1 MQQPTISRST
11 RRGAIDTTYR
21 HQNQD
26 LDIVPAYLP
35 KPSSRVWI
43 IRDQD
48 GVQYAGRQDMV
59 DLIQQMERKL
69 RGIHTFPKASCLP
82 RDLQVHPYMTEKHAL
97 QVFLQSLTVEQLRLI
112 LQMFKTRCLISE
124 EIYDY
129 CCDLFLLKRDITI
142 ENFQFLIQHLLNRCT
157 YGLAYIVYV
166 MHHFGHV
173 ELAYQLYNIYLNL
186 NISPMIVH
194 KIDASSRKKIQ
205 NYFEVMKTNIQYMVF
220 KDPFNFFKKLS
231 VHFRQKIADIHPSS
245 TKFAVLCDKYVVLL
259 ALTMDTLV
267 NKTIEISPDDQ
278 VFHDMERFAAM
289 TLCPDLSRCM
299 LYGRRAVVLS
309 FANKKG
315 EGEELVKEA
324 LVCAHRVSAC
334 LETVDL
340 LYKIVLFL
348 RVWYE
353 HFPQITTNAIY
364 DHYRMAMQILENE
377 PDDRREVWA
386 MKFTFRLL
394 CCFLGLGMHCRFIK
408 HFNCTNNVKTESER
422 LLKKYQSSE
431 TGLRLKMYFSIAK
444 SRLHHLK
451 GDTDT
456 ALEHIL
462 LAKEIAMKGKYVELK
477 TILESEQ
484 TLYLSDAAPLF
495 VEEESSDSDNIVSH
509 CIPEPIQLPNS
520 WNPNSFQSPKKS
532 VCRIDK
538 FF

>member
-1 MQQPTISRST
+1 MLLLLTV
-11 RRGAIDTTYR
+11 
-21 HQNQD
+21 
-26 LDIVPAYLP
+26 DIRLLLTL
-35 KPSSRVWI
+35 
-43 IRDQD
+43 
-48 GVQYAGRQDMV
+48 DMV
-59 DLIQQMERKL
+59 DFIQQMERTL
-69 RGIHTFPKASCLP
+69 RGIHTFPKASYLP
-82 RDLQVHPYMTEKHAL
+82 HDNLVHLYVTEKHAL

-173 ELAYQLYNIYLNL
+173 ELAYQLYNIYPNL

-231 VHFRQKIADIHPSS
+231 VHFRQKIAATHPSS
-245 TKFAVLCDKYVVLL
+245 TKFAVLCDNYVVLL

-334 LETVDL
+334 L
-340 LYKIVLFL
+340 
-348 RVWYE
+348 
-353 HFPQITTNAIY
+353 
-364 DHYRMAMQILENE
+364 
-377 PDDRREVWA
+377 
-386 MKFTFRLL
+386 
-394 CCFLGLGMHCRFIK
+394 
-408 HFNCTNNVKTESER
+408 
-422 LLKKYQSSE
+422 
-431 TGLRLKMYFSIAK
+431 
-444 SRLHHLK
+444 
-451 GDTDT
+451 
-456 ALEHIL
+456 
-462 LAKEIAMKGKYVELK
+462 
-477 TILESEQ
+477 
-484 TLYLSDAAPLF
+484 
-495 VEEESSDSDNIVSH
+495 
-509 CIPEPIQLPNS
+509 
-520 WNPNSFQSPKKS
+520 
-532 VCRIDK
+532 
-538 FF
+538 